1 MKIFAS
7 LSILIPLLLG
17 GCAQST
23 LSCMGTPSFAS
34 LAMALCPQVA
44 GVKSAVVGKGM
55 NMPVEERRAN
65 ASVQERNGRVV
76 RREVGLQQT
85 FWK

>member
-1 MKIFAS
+1 MKILTSFS
-7 LSILIPLLLG
+7 LLAFLLLG

-23 LSCMGTPSFAS
+23 LSCVGTGSFAS
-34 LAMALCPQVA
+34 LATALCPQVA
-44 GVKSAVVGKGM
+44 GVKSVVVGKGM
-55 NMPVEERRAN
+55 HMPVEAREAD
-65 ASVQERNGRVV
+65 AYVQERNGRVV